1 MRRLIGGPQQE
12 IYRNRSMIGTNR
24 RANMAMAHGD
34 FSRQN
39 VVNGEATEQGGELV
53 PGILNATPEA
63 AITEITS

>member
-1 MRRLIGGPQQE
+1 
-12 IYRNRSMIGTNR
+12 MIGTNR
-24 RANMAMAHGD
+24 WANMAMAHGD

-53 PGILNATPEA
+53 PGILNATPKA